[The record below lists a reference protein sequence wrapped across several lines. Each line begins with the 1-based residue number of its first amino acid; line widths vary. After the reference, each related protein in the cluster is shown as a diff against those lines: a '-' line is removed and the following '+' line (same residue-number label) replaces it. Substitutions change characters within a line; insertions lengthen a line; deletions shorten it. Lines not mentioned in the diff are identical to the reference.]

1 MGWKIFAVFMAG
13 SFGFGLLS
21 NDANRDAI
29 YLISTPISAVANI
42 GLIAYAFGITR
53 LKTWYWMPFGW
64 LLALWSVVTLAV
76 LVFRGLSMSSPIWAI
91 VGGGVI
97 VVAILYF
104 QWLAVYRL
112 GRFSRSSAPDGFFG

>member
-1 MGWKIFAVFMAG
+1 MVWKIFAVFMAG

-53 LKTWYWMPFGW
+53 LETRYWMPFGW
-64 LLALWSVVTLAV
+64 LLALWSVFTLA
-76 LVFRGLSMSSPIWAI
+76 LLAFRGSSMSSPIWAI
-91 VGGGVI
+91 FIGGVI
-97 VVAILYF
+97 GAAVLYF

-112 GRFSRSSAPDGFFG
+112 GRFSRPSASDGIVG